1 MELRRREHERLP
13 PQVGARR
20 VDPCEKQDVSERSA
34 VPLEV
39 LAVKEEKSGGE
50 LRLAVVDGVVNI
62 DSDSDPDPDPES
74 DSKSDVRLLDPDPP
88 RSSFALARTPF
99 FSRVCNS

>member
-62 DSDSDPDPDPES
+62 DSDSDS
-74 DSKSDVRLLDPDPP
+74 DYECDGQAPPPRLL
-88 RSSFALARTPF
+88 F
-99 FSRVCNS
+99 FE